1 MYLTFLLINGTNKN
15 YTLIFV
21 SMCFRQKQ
29 LITCSTSVF
38 KKKSIHVP
46 HKTFFFWHKDCLY
59 PLSKTTEAVF
69 YPLTAMKG
77 AGAYIQCTN
86 ISEAHEHDLNSCSL
100 RSRYQTCFMILKNL
114 KVTDSTVTDVAEY
127 TNRGEICAAAVQ
139 QASQTWRVKW
149 VTSPLPNRR
158 H

>member
-1 MYLTFLLINGTNKN
+1 MYLTFLLINWTNKN
-15 YTLIFV
+15 YSDL
-21 SMCFRQKQ
+21 CFYAFSPKAAHP
-29 LITCSTSVF
+29 LFNVCVL

-46 HKTFFFWHKDCLY
+46 HKTFFWHKDCLY